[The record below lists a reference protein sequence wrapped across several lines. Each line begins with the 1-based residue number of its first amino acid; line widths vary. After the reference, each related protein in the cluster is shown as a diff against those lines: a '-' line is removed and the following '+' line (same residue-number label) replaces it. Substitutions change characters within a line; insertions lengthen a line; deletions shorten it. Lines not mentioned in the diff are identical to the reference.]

1 VGGINEK
8 MGHAI
13 THNILVV
20 SRFIKKSK
28 GFLVILVFSEISRN
42 CFCIG
47 KIMGRVYGS
56 RDHGWLSVHGG
67 LTTMGRPGR
76 SGAWEVI
83 VIARRERERS
93 SSGFSLMTPL
103 GGRAAEM
110 TT

>member
-1 VGGINEK
+1 
-8 MGHAI
+8 
-13 THNILVV
+13 
-20 SRFIKKSK
+20 
-28 GFLVILVFSEISRN
+28 VILVFSEISRN

-47 KIMGRVYGS
+47 KIMCRVYGS

-76 SGAWEVI
+76 SRAWEVI
-83 VIARRERERS
+83 VIAQRDREREERERR
-93 SSGFSLMTPL
+93 SSGFSPMTPL